1 MAISLWSNRNKCEG
15 GIEMFTLY
23 DNHKD
28 TKPTLAEL
36 EERVRKINNL
46 KNSIRNSELSATLIL
61 AAVEELEEKKKEIIR
76 QMLEII
82 NEMR

>member
-1 MAISLWSNRNKCEG
+1 MYPRFE
-15 GIEMFTLY
+15 LY

-28 TKPTLAEL
+28 TKPTLGEL
-36 EERVRKINNL
+36 EERVRKINDL
-46 KNSIRNSELSATLIL
+46 KNHIRNSELSATLIL